1 MKGPNETGGKLFG
14 SNHFVKMRPDAFDP
28 LPVSLGHDHYC
39 EGTLPLCPE
48 SLRRLFSPFL
58 RLSSNPRTPASH
70 RGLFLAI
77 SGSHGNADISEG

>member
-48 SLRRLFSPFL
+48 SLRRL
-58 RLSSNPRTPASH
+58 
-70 RGLFLAI
+70 I
-77 SGSHGNADISEG
+77 C